1 MRHSIPPGAPR
12 ESVGNLVEKLQ
23 NAVAAG
29 DPAAERR
36 RLERLGAAVRSYD
49 GLCRRHGLDDPDQ
62 IAEARQLTLIKL
74 HRALRRRQARRQ
86 ARSLGPRRSA
96 QHVIIDLVRKKQRQA
111 RREQVLDPE
120 RTADPAQAPEPEPD
134 PELLERRMFKLFLYC
149 VFVTRRGRTGSRNEL
164 RIKEL
169 SAWYLLRIAHQPA
182 EEVARRLGATHLS
195 GGGLNAV
202 YKWAERGA
210 ARVRQ
215 IAEFDPEHPR
225 AEALRIAAAAR
236 W

>member
-23 NAVAAG
+23 KAVAAG
-29 DPAAERR
+29 DQAAERR

-49 GLCRRHGLDDPDQ
+49 GLCRRHGLDDPDA

-74 HRALRRRQARRQ
+74 HRALRRGRPVDKPEAWARVV
-86 ARSLGPRRSA
+86 AR
-96 QHVIIDLVRKKQRQA
+96 HVIIDIVRKKQRQA

-120 RTADPAQAPEPEPD
+120 RTAYPAELSEPEPD
-134 PELLERRMFKLFLYC
+134 PEVLERRMFKLLLYC
-149 VFVTRRGRTGSRNEL
+149 VFVTRIGGNRKRSEL
-164 RIKEL
+164 RVREL
-169 SAWYLLRIAHQPA
+169 RAWYLLRIARQPA
-182 EEVARRLGATHLS
+182 DEVARKLGATELS

-210 ARVRQ
+210 KRVRQ
-215 IAEFDPEHPR
+215 IAELNPEHPS
-225 AEALRIAAAAR
+225 AEPLRKAASAR